1 MVTPKAKREVARM
14 LQVRFRL
21 SLRRSCALVRLW
33 RSTQSYCVK
42 APNKDDVLKKRM
54 RKLAEENPRSGCPM
68 FHDILRREGF
78 VRNKKRTERVYY
90 REEKLSLR
98 RKKRRRRASH
108 TRLEVPDVKGSNDR
122 WAMDFVHDSLWNG
135 RKLRNL
141 TLIDVFT
148 KEALAIAVDTS
159 ISGHGVVRALERV
172 VENRGLPK
180 IITVDNGPEFRS
192 RALDRWAYENRVTLD
207 FIRPGKPVDNCYI
220 ESFNSRFREECLN
233 VHYFDTI
240 AEARMLIENWRKKY
254 NDYRPHRTL
263 KGLTPQAFAKQFN
276 KTNTKN
282 LYSEVVQ

>member
-1 MVTPKAKREVARM
+1 MVTPKAKREVIEMIRS
-14 LQVRFRL
+14 RFGL
-21 SLRRSCALVRLW
+21 SMRRGCLLVGLW
-33 RSTQSYCVK
+33 RSTQRYCPRD
-42 APNKDDVLKKRM
+42 PNKDERLKDRM
-54 RKLAEENPRSGCPM
+54 REIAEENPRSGCPM
-68 FHDILRREGF
+68 IHDILRREGL

-108 TRLEVPDVKGSNDR
+108 TRLKPPEVKAPNDR

-141 TLIDVFT
+141 TLIDVCT
-148 KEALAIAVDTS
+148 KESLAIAVDTS

-172 VENRGLPK
+172 VDARGLPK
-180 IITVDNGPEFRS
+180 VITVDNGPEFRS
-192 RALDRWAYENRVTLD
+192 KALDRWAYENRVTLD

-240 AEARMLIENWRKKY
+240 AEARLLIENWRIKY
-254 NDYRPHRTL
+254 NEYRPHRTL
-263 KGLTPQAFAKQFN
+263 KGLTPLAFAEQFN
-276 KTNTKN
+276 QTNTKN
-282 LYSEVVQ
+282 LYSEVVH